1 MYHNSKIKM
10 AVTVILC
17 ICMCVWSRFQRKV
30 AAQPVEAGDQQSCD
44 VWPAHPVSYV
54 HKQNSPECLGGG
66 PETTAQVRN
75 KRDTFISHCPIT
87 ATVDL

>member
-10 AVTVILC
+10 AVTVTLC

-54 HKQNSPECLGGG
+54 HKQIRQNAWEEVQRRLL
-66 PETTAQVRN
+66 R
-75 KRDTFISHCPIT
+75 
-87 ATVDL
+87 